1 MWSWSSI
8 VEAKVWDGMLHGLC
22 DGTYGWDGT
31 SGCCS
36 TVVWSCEVWLGAWD
50 GGALYGLTE

>member
-1 MWSWSSI
+1 M
-8 VEAKVWDGMLHGLC
+8 WDGMLHGLC

-50 GGALYGLTE
+50 GGSLYGLTE